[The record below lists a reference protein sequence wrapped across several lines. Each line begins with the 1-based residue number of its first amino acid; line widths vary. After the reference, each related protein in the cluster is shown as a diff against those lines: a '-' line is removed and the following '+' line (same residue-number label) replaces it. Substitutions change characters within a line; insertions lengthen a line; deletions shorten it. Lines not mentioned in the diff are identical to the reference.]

1 MLKVILDTNQFVSAF
16 LFGGM
21 TKIVFDLV
29 LNNKLELYVSEDFKV
44 EVLAKFKYYGASE
57 QALLDASLFLDAKG
71 IAITPK
77 TKVSVCRDPEDNYL
91 LALAEEAQAG
101 YLVTRD
107 KDLLD
112 LSQKKWKNTKI
123 VKPEEFLPYLRSLKL
138 I

>member
-21 TKIVFDLV
+21 TKTVFDLV
-29 LNNKLELYVSEDFKV
+29 LNNKLELYVSEDLKA
-44 EVLAKFKYYGASE
+44 EVLKKFKYYGASE
-57 QALLDASLFLDAKG
+57 QALLDAFLFLDAKG

-77 TKVSVCRDPEDNYL
+77 TEVSICRDPEDNYL
-91 LALAEEAQAG
+91 LALAEEAQAS

-112 LSQKKWKNTKI
+112 LPQKEWKNTKI

>member
-29 LNNKLELYVSEDFKV
+29 LNNKLELYVSEDLKA
-44 EVLAKFKYYGASE
+44 EVLEKFKYYGASE
-57 QALLDASLFLDAKG
+57 QTLLDAFLFLDAKG
-71 IAITPK
+71 IVITPK
-77 TKVSVCRDPEDNYL
+77 TEVSICRDPEDNYL
-91 LALAEEAQAG
+91 LALAEEAQAS

-112 LSQKKWKNTKI
+112 LPQKKWKNTKI